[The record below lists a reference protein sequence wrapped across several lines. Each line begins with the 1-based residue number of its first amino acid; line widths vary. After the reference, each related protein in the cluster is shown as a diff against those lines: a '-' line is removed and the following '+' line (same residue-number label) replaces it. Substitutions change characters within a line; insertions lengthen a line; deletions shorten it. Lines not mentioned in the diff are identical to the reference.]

1 MSATIIPLRREE
13 RIMSNEYD
21 DIPVPERELEAW
33 KQIDTVDTDAFGDK
47 FFERLAQD
55 IERAAAAPP
64 ADVIPLRSRRPVVY
78 AAVALAAALLLGLG
92 LLLREP
98 TTTAPDGIV
107 TTTEEPTPSI
117 EDIARVLGASAM
129 AAVLEGADE
138 DESATLLA
146 SREWT
151 TSEDDDLLPISYG
164 SLLEGLDDVDDYDSF
179 FPL

>member
-21 DIPVPERELEAW
+21 DNPVPERELEAW
-33 KQIDTVDTDAFGDK
+33 KQVDTVDTDAFGDE
-47 FFERLAQD
+47 FFEGLARD

-64 ADVIPLRSRRPVVY
+64 AEVIPLRSRRPVMY
-78 AAVALAAALLLGLG
+78 AAVALAAAMVLGLG

-98 TTTAPDGIV
+98 GTTAPDDMV
-107 TTTEEPTPSI
+107 ATAEEPTPSI
-117 EDIARVLGASAM
+117 EVGASAM
-129 AAVLEGADE
+129 QAVLDGADE

-151 TSEDDDLLPISYG
+151 ASEDDDLVPTSYG
-164 SLLEGLDDVDDYDSF
+164 SLLEQLDDVDDYDSF